1 MNRSHLWK
9 LLLVAFLIVW
19 SLSEITPFK
28 SKNLIDQFDQ
38 SALTP
43 DAAFNDIVKRARDL
57 ETNNPTGYV
66 PATYSNLLVAIGQ
79 TDIQKYFPSNFVENA
94 EGRPPQQVI
103 LNRLQREAA
112 GRFKLGLDL
121 SGGTAWTLEM
131 DLSKLQGTNAA
142 AGTNGPATSL
152 VDSVG
157 QQFLVEQAIAVLRRR
172 VDAFGVAEP
181 LIQPSGDNRIEVQL
195 PGLSEADKASA
206 RESLQKAAYL
216 EFRMVDPDMDQHA
229 QGPVPEMWLIPPGYE
244 LKYEKQ
250 KTQDGRAVRVP
261 IIVRDAPEMGLT
273 GDAVKSAR
281 VAHDPMTG
289 RAEVNFTLT
298 ADGAVKFAQI
308 TRANVGKRL
317 AIVLDGDIISA
328 PNINGPIPSGNGSI
342 TGNFSDKEAF
352 ELATSLENPLKTPLR
367 VVEERG
373 VDPSLGEDSIRS
385 GIRACVVGVL
395 LVAGFMVVY
404 YLLAGAVANVALLC
418 NIIILLGVMCSL
430 NVTYTLPGIAGIVLT
445 VGMAVDANVLIFERI
460 REEQAHGK
468 SVRGALAAGYS
479 RAFGTIFD
487 SHVTTLISSILLIAF
502 GTGTIKGFGVS
513 LTIGVAASLFTALVI
528 TRLVFDF
535 LLNKTSLL
543 NGGVKMLHLIGKP
556 KFDFMGLAKP
566 AFAVSWL
573 IIVIG
578 IGYGV
583 FVRTNLAGI
592 EFAGGE
598 SITLSFAQKVE
609 REKLRGVVD
618 GLKLGESRIGYQND
632 QVNNR
637 ETLRID
643 LPHDEAAAKEGRPSN
658 SNRVEAALKQAFPE
672 AKFAPLGTETFG
684 PAVGQEIQK
693 AAIIA
698 SLLSLFGILVYVA
711 FRYEFS
717 FAIGAV
723 IAILHDVLMTIGMYC
738 LTGLWSDGR
747 QFNATFVAALLTII
761 GFSINDTI
769 VIFDRIRE
777 DLKLGVPGTFRE
789 LINRAT
795 NETLSRT
802 IITSGTVFLATMSLY
817 LFGGGPIN
825 DFAFTF
831 LVGIITGTYS
841 SIYIASALVLWW
853 HKGQRPVL
861 GTSVIPV
868 ATGTEGA
875 EPSKA

>member
-1 MNRSHLWK
+1 
-9 LLLVAFLIVW
+9 
-19 SLSEITPFK
+19 
-28 SKNLIDQFDQ
+28 
-38 SALTP
+38 
-43 DAAFNDIVKRARDL
+43 
-57 ETNNPTGYV
+57 
-66 PATYSNLLVAIGQ
+66 
-79 TDIQKYFPSNFVENA
+79 
-94 EGRPPQQVI
+94 
-103 LNRLQREAA
+103 
-112 GRFKLGLDL
+112 
-121 SGGTAWTLEM
+121 
-131 DLSKLQGTNAA
+131 
-142 AGTNGPATSL
+142 
-152 VDSVG
+152 
-157 QQFLVEQAIAVLRRR
+157 
-172 VDAFGVAEP
+172 
-181 LIQPSGDNRIEVQL
+181 
-195 PGLSEADKASA
+195 
-206 RESLQKAAYL
+206 
-216 EFRMVDPDMDQHA
+216 
-229 QGPVPEMWLIPPGYE
+229 
-244 LKYEKQ
+244 
-250 KTQDGRAVRVP
+250 
-261 IIVRDAPEMGLT
+261 
-273 GDAVKSAR
+273 
-281 VAHDPMTG
+281 
-289 RAEVNFTLT
+289 
-298 ADGAVKFAQI
+298 
-308 TRANVGKRL
+308 
-317 AIVLDGDIISA
+317 
-328 PNINGPIPSGNGSI
+328 
-342 TGNFSDKEAF
+342 
-352 ELATSLENPLKTPLR
+352 
-367 VVEERG
+367 VEERG

-385 GIRACVVGVL
+385 GIRACIVGVA
-395 LVAGFMVVY
+395 LVAGFMLVY

-502 GTGTIKGFGVS
+502 GTGTIKGFGVA

-535 LLNKTSLL
+535 LLNKTSML

-556 KFDFMGLAKP
+556 NLDFMGLAKP
-566 AFAVSWL
+566 AFALSWI
-573 IIVIG
+573 IIVVG

-598 SITLSFAQKVE
+598 SMTLSFAQKVE
-609 REKLRGVVD
+609 REKLRTVVD

-632 QVNNR
+632 QVNKR

-643 LPHDEAAAKEGRPSN
+643 LPHDEAAAKEGKPSN
-658 SNRVEAALKQAFPE
+658 SSRVEAALKQAFPE

-777 DLKLGVPGTFRE
+777 DLKLGVPGTFRD

-861 GTSVIPV
+861 GTSVTPV